1 MNNIKGRWIYKGIWM
16 LVAMLVIS
24 VNLYGQGKFAVK
36 NPEGCTFIYS
46 VLPYPE
52 GEKFNH
58 VLNDIPQP
66 VCLEGPEDKIYKY
79 SQMTIP
85 GEVTWKGKKYRVTSV
100 RDFAFAEIRTENL
113 KKIIISEGVDSLGE
127 CSFAGMHFSLEQIIL
142 PKSLKTISSLTF
154 ALCKQLKE
162 VVIPTDIQLKV
173 IERGAFMD
181 CSQLTYFDIPENV
194 VTIEEAV
201 WRNCTML
208 TDISVAKNNRC
219 FTSEDGVLYTKDRN
233 VLIQYPAGKTDNTF
247 VVPEGVKEIASCAFS
262 GGKYLRTVYCP
273 STLKRI
279 QNFVFNDCKA
289 LSDIYLPDG
298 LIYIGDGT
306 FGNCNNLKEVNI
318 NKRTQ
323 YTINS
328 SKGDSY
334 NTFMPTTQVNR
345 VEQVS
350 DYSADYQRLINPGKG
365 LGVNIHAL
373 QLTNMQQLVMD
384 LSASVDRREDNNG
397 KPCALLRVM
406 IPVSGCVFSGNV
418 IGKTDFKVN
427 EYWVYLSEHSR
438 YLKIQVP
445 GCESLM
451 LDFKTLG
458 FSDGVK
464 SLCTYEL
471 RFEME

>member
-1 MNNIKGRWIYKGIWM
+1 MN
-16 LVAMLVIS
+16 
-24 VNLYGQGKFAVK
+24 
-36 NPEGCTFIYS
+36 
-46 VLPYPE
+46 
-52 GEKFNH
+52 
-58 VLNDIPQP
+58 
-66 VCLEGPEDKIYKY
+66 
-79 SQMTIP
+79 
-85 GEVTWKGKKYRVTSV
+85 
-100 RDFAFAEIRTENL
+100 
-113 KKIIISEGVDSLGE
+113 
-127 CSFAGMHFSLEQIIL
+127 CSRLAYL
-142 PKSLKTISSLTF
+142 
-154 ALCKQLKE
+154 
-162 VVIPTDIQLKV
+162 
-173 IERGAFMD
+173 
-181 CSQLTYFDIPENV
+181 DIPEK
-194 VTIEEAV
+194 VTTIGDGIGYD
-201 WRNCTML
+201 CTML
-208 TDISVAKNNRC
+208 TDINVAKNNRC
-219 FTSEDGVLYTKDRN
+219 FVSENGVLYTKDRKLL
-233 VLIQYPAGKTDNTF
+233 VLYPIGKTDDIF
-247 VVPEGVKEIASCAFS
+247 VVPEGVEEIADYAFS

-334 NTFMPTTQVNR
+334 KTFMPTTQVNR
-345 VEQVS
+345 VEKVP
-350 DYSADYQRLINPGKG
+350 DYMDKYRKLSNI
-365 LGVNIHAL
+365 GVMSVINIHAL
-373 QLTNMQQLVMD
+373 RLTNMQQLVMD

-397 KPCALLRVM
+397 RPCALLRVM